1 MTTAEFFSL
10 MRHQWRGR
18 LWRFTALLFSLL
30 QSVWGQSVVDSHQA
44 TAQTLGDLKEFK
56 PGQKIRVSRTNAE
69 SVASRFVSFT
79 EEGLVVHVKQGQITV
94 ARSQITKI
102 TEPSRGKRL
111 RNTLIGLAAGG
122 SIGAAVARGPL
133 SSYPRDVPLAAAT
146 LFSQVEDCLV

>member
-56 PGQKIRVSRTNAE
+56 PGQKIRISRTNAE
-69 SVASRFVSFT
+69 SVASQFVSFT

-122 SIGAAVARGPL
+122 SIGAAA
-133 SSYPRDVPLAAAT
+133 
-146 LFSQVEDCLV
+146 

>member
-1 MTTAEFFSL
+1 
-10 MRHQWRGR
+10 
-18 LWRFTALLFSLL
+18 
-30 QSVWGQSVVDSHQA
+30 VDSHQA

-69 SVASRFVSFT
+69 SVASQFVSFT

-122 SIGAAVARGPL
+122 SIGAAAARGPL

-146 LFSQVEDCLV
+146 LILAGGGLLGVAMPAERRVYRDVRNASRNKQ